1 MTETAAGS
9 RRRAA
14 AASGALPVML
24 LSGPDGAGADA
35 VAASLRLDTAGTV
48 VLTHSLRHVADGWVQ
63 RDLTD
68 ARGGLRRTRL
78 PLAHDCVACT
88 LREDVLRTAAL
99 LARRRD
105 GADRLLVVS
114 PGVVEPA
121 AVAAALDDALLD
133 GAPLTDVARLSAL
146 VTVVDAGRLLDGLTS
161 PDTLSDR
168 GTATALTDDRSVA
181 EVLVAQI
188 EYADALVLTRT
199 ETLGQDEHGVVDAVL
214 DRLAPITPRYRFR
227 PGVLPTHR
235 LLADPLYDPDRTPAK
250 AGWARELDG
259 RPLPRTC
266 EHGVSTVVFRS
277 RRPFAPARLHDVLA
291 DPFDGLLRSR
301 GFCWLATRP
310 GEVVGW
316 DQAGP
321 SLDLAPCGRW
331 LADGPARAWDELDPD
346 ERARVQATWDPYYGD
361 RETELVLTGL
371 HLDPDAITAALEAC
385 LLTDGELALGRDRWQ
400 ELPDPFFAD

>member
-1 MTETAAGS
+1 MADTARGS
-9 RRRAA
+9 GHLGATA
-14 AASGALPVML
+14 PDALPIVL
-24 LSGPDGAGADA
+24 VSGPSGAGADA
-35 VAASLRLDTAGTV
+35 VAESLRLDATGTA
-48 VLTHSLRHVADGWVQ
+48 VLAHSLRHVVDGWVQ

-68 ARGGLRRTRL
+68 AHGGLRRTEL

-88 LREDVLRTAAL
+88 LREDVLRTTAT

-121 AVAAALDDALLD
+121 GVAGALDDAILD

-146 VTVVDAGRLLDGLTS
+146 VTVGDASRLLEELTS
-161 PDTLSDR
+161 ADMLADR
-168 GTATALTDDRSVA
+168 GTATAVTDDRSVA

-199 ETLGQDEHGVVDAVL
+199 DGLGRADRGVVDVL
-214 DRLAPITPRYRFR
+214 DRLAPVTPRYGFR

-235 LLADPLYDPDRTPAK
+235 LLVERLYDPDHTPER
-250 AGWARELDG
+250 AGWARELG
-259 RPLPRTC
+259 GTPLPRSC
-266 EHGVSTVVFRS
+266 KHGVSTVVFRS
-277 RRPFAPARLHDVLA
+277 RRPFAPARLRDVLA

-310 GEVVGW
+310 GEVVEW

-321 SLDLAPCGRW
+321 SLDLAPPAADGSRTPPPRHGRSWSPRTASGCGRRGTPTT
-331 LADGPARAWDELDPD
+331 ATARPSWS
-346 ERARVQATWDPYYGD
+346 
-361 RETELVLTGL
+361 
-371 HLDPDAITAALEAC
+371 
-385 LLTDGELALGRDRWQ
+385 
-400 ELPDPFFAD
+400 

>member
-1 MTETAAGS
+1 MVDTA
-9 RRRAA
+9 RR
-14 AASGALPVML
+14 SGHRGANAPGVLPVVL
-24 LSGPDGAGADA
+24 LSGPEGAGVDA
-35 VAASLRLDTAGTV
+35 VAESLRLDTTGTA
-48 VLTHSLRHVADGWVQ
+48 VLAHSLRHVVDGWVQ

-68 ARGGLRRTRL
+68 AHGGLRRTGL

-88 LREDVLRTAAL
+88 LREDVLRTSAVT
-99 LARRRD
+99 ARRRD

-121 AVAAALDDALLD
+121 AVAGALDDAILD

-146 VTVVDAGRLLDGLTS
+146 VTVVDASRLLEELTS
-161 PDTLSDR
+161 ADMLAHR
-168 GTATALTDDRSVA
+168 GTATAVTDDRSVA

-188 EYADALVLTRT
+188 EYADVLVLTRT
-199 ETLGQDEHGVVDAVL
+199 DGLGRAERGIVDAVL
-214 DRLAPITPRYRFR
+214 DRLAPVTPRCGFR

-235 LLADPLYDPDRTPAK
+235 LLVEQLYDPDHTHER
-250 AGWARELDG
+250 AGWARELG
-259 RPLPRTC
+259 GTPLPRSC

-310 GEVVGW
+310 GEVVEW

-331 LADGPARAWDELDPD
+331 LADAPAQAWEELEPEDRERVRA
-346 ERARVQATWDPYYGD
+346 AWDPYYGD
-361 RETELVLTGL
+361 RETELVLTGPPSPQRPAL
-371 HLDPDAITAALEAC
+371 HGT
-385 LLTDGELALGRDRWQ
+385 
-400 ELPDPFFAD
+400 